1 MVKEIPPYKIDKTW
15 LKNKTDDKVE
25 YDLSDPAMRRLYF
38 NSKVGE
44 EIEKLKSFLKRDS
57 FIAYLLAPKMA
68 GKGTYTAMLRE
79 ILGEDLIEHI
89 SVGDVVRKSHKEF
102 EEKGK
107 NSAIYKYAQEN
118 YRGFLSLEE
127 VFKALTNRDTQSVS
141 IPTEFVLTLIKREI
155 DSLPNKTIFL
165 DGFPRKADQ
174 ISYTLYFRELI
185 NHREDKDLFVLI
197 NLPMEVINQ
206 RITGRTI
213 CPECQ
218 TSRNLKLS
226 PTTKVCYDEKCSEYY
241 LVCDNPSCGDLRMV
255 CKEGDELGIEN
266 IKDRI
271 IDDLHL
277 MEQARQIHGVDKIEV
292 YNALEKEK
300 SLDYVD
306 DYELTKEFCF
316 KHEKGKDVSKET
328 KPFSVYDNGVEYVS
342 LLPASALVQLIKQLV
357 FKLGL

>member
-1 MVKEIPPYKIDKTW
+1 MIKEIPPYRVDTTW
-15 LKNKTDDKVE
+15 VKNKTEDRVE

-44 EIEKLKSFLKRDS
+44 EIEKLKNFLKRDS

-89 SVGDVVRKSHKEF
+89 SVGDIVRKNHQEF
-102 EEKGK
+102 EKKGK
-107 NSAIYKYAQEN
+107 KSEIYKYAQEN

-127 VFKALTNRDTQSVS
+127 VFKSLINRDTKSVS
-141 IPTEFVLTLIKREI
+141 VPTEFVLTLIKKEI

-174 ISYTLYFRELI
+174 LSYTLYLRELI

-197 NLPMEVINQ
+197 NLPIEVINQ

-218 TSRNLKLS
+218 TSRNLKLN
-226 PTTKVCYDEKCSEYY
+226 PTMNVCYDEKCSEYY

-271 IDDLHL
+271 IDDLQL
-277 MEQARQIHGVDKIEV
+277 MEQARKIHGVDNIEI
-292 YNALEKEK
+292 YNALEKEN
-300 SLDYVD
+300 SLNYVD
-306 DYELTKEFCF
+306 EYELTKEFCF
-316 KHEKGKDVSKET
+316 NHNDDKKVSKET
-328 KPFSVYDNGVEYVS
+328 KPFSILDNGVEYVS
-342 LLPASALVQLIKQLV
+342 LLPASALTQLIKQIV